1 MFNQV
6 TFEIWRLTVTTGEK
20 RSFQNTGEKLSGVLD
35 PVDAEFAALSGSS
48 FGKSFKVFSRD
59 NNSTIKENDRLVL
72 GSDTYEVRGYQK
84 FDQIPKHIELI
95 VEKVIKQ

>member
-6 TFEIWRLTVTTGEK
+6 TFEIWRLTVVSGEK
-20 RSFQNTGEKLSGVLD
+20 RSFQNTDEKLSGVLD

-48 FGKSFKVFSRD
+48 FGKSFKVFSQD
-59 NNSTIKENDRLVL
+59 NNSTVRENDRLVL

>member
-6 TFEIWRLTVTTGEK
+6 TFQIWRLIAVTGAK
-20 RSFQNTGEKLSGVLD
+20 RSFQDTGEKLQGVLD
-35 PVDAEFAALSGSS
+35 PVDAEFAALSGSA
-48 FGKSFKVFSRD
+48 FGKSFKVFSKD
-59 NNSTIKENDRLVL
+59 IGSTVRENDRLVL

-84 FDQIPKHIELI
+84 FGHIPKHIELI

>member
-48 FGKSFKVFSRD
+48 FGKSFKVFSQD
-59 NNSTIKENDRLVL
+59 VNSTVKENDRLVL

-84 FDQIPKHIELI
+84 FDHIPKHIELI

>member
-6 TFEIWRLTVTTGEK
+6 TFEIWRLTVVSGEK

-48 FGKSFKVFSRD
+48 FGKSFKIFSQD
-59 NNSTIKENDRLVL
+59 NNSTVRENDRLVL